1 MFAAFINV
9 LLMRHHLD
17 SQSWFHSQEVN
28 VMIDSKV
35 SKLPTRPCFKPAD
48 IRVANRGGDDGY
60 TSLEPE
66 HHQIRSSQLRW
77 YLA

>member
-35 SKLPTRPCFKPAD
+35 SKLQPDLA
-48 IRVANRGGDDGY
+48 
-60 TSLEPE
+60 
-66 HHQIRSSQLRW
+66 SSPLTF
-77 YLA
+77 A